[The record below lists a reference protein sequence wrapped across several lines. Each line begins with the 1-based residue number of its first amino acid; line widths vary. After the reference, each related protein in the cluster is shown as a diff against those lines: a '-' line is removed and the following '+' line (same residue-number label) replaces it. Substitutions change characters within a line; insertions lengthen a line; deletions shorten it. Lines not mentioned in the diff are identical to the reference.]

1 MAIAR
6 KPKGQAAPTVDVEA
20 LINRGGSAAGSPSP
34 EAEVKTSTPILLR
47 IPAEMMGQLDAALK
61 ARPVRLPRH
70 TWILE
75 AIHEKLSRD
84 LPPQAPK
91 S

>member
-6 KPKGQAAPTVDVEA
+6 KPHPIAPTVDVEA
-20 LINRGGSAAGSPSP
+20 LINRGGSAPGSPPPEEAAKSP
-34 EAEVKTSTPILLR
+34 TPILLR
-47 IPAEMMGQLDAALK
+47 VPAEMMDQLDAALK

-75 AIHEKLSRD
+75 AIHEKLIRD
-84 LPPQAPK
+84 LPPPAPK